1 MSTVATQTETVPVHV
16 RRQRLLNRQRNR
28 HEMRIRSIHHWWSL
42 IPVHRLHDFTATE
55 TIYLD
60 FFNWEYGGFGQHD
73 DVKALN
79 RWFSCIDAGGKPLI
93 AFVPGGEYTAH
104 LYEALACVVPQF
116 ITIRSD
122 ATEAELRQYQHDL
135 QRLVEIQ
142 SNILQ
147 IQQFGEPTNPAQV
160 GAKRDRLVSFLLSA
174 KNRQTMSRRL
184 RTDILWCFDHY
195 YTPEKCAENKIE
207 NDRAI
212 AHLQETMRQD
222 MTNCAK
228 SYRWS

>member
-1 MSTVATQTETVPVHV
+1 MPTIETQTDPI

-42 IPVHRLHDFTATE
+42 IPVHRLHDFTAAE
-55 TIYLD
+55 TIYLN
-60 FFNWEYGGFGQHD
+60 FFNWEYSAGGSYD

-93 AFVPGGEYTAH
+93 AFVPGGEYTEH

-116 ITIRSD
+116 VTIRTD
-122 ATEAELRQYQHDL
+122 ATDAELRQYQHDL
-135 QRLVEIQ
+135 QRLVQIQ

-147 IQQFGEPTNPAQV
+147 IQQFGEPTNPTQLAT
-160 GAKRDRLVSFLLSA
+160 KRHRLVSFLLSA
-174 KNRQTMSRRL
+174 KSRETISRRL

-207 NDRAI
+207 NERA
-212 AHLQETMRQD
+212 LSLLRETMRRD
-222 MTNCAK
+222 MTNYAK

>member
-1 MSTVATQTETVPVHV
+1 MPTVATQTETVPIH
-16 RRQRLLNRQRNR
+16 RQRLLNRQRNR
-28 HEMRIRSIHHWWSL
+28 HEMRVRSIHNWWSL
-42 IPVHRLHDFTATE
+42 IPVHRMHDFTAAE
-55 TIYLD
+55 TIYLN
-60 FFNWEYGGFGQHD
+60 FFNWEYSAGGSYD

-79 RWFSCIDAGGKPLI
+79 HWFACVDAGGKPLI

-116 ITIRSD
+116 VTIRTD

-135 QRLVEIQ
+135 HRLVEIQ

-147 IQQFGEPTNPAQV
+147 IQQFGEPTNPVQLA
-160 GAKRDRLVSFLLSA
+160 AKRQRLVSSLLSK
-174 KNRQTMSRRL
+174 KNQEAILRWL
-184 RTDILWCFDHY
+184 RTDILWCFDRY

-212 AHLQETMRQD
+212 SQLQETMRRD
-222 MTNCAK
+222 MDNYAK